1 MITTNTIIETT
12 DPAQVQ
18 LLESIELLGQIQAIA
33 IWLLILMALAAVALF
48 NYKLT
53 DQAMKECEEK
63 A

>member
-1 MITTNTIIETT
+1 MITTNTTVEIV

-53 DQAMKECEEK
+53 DQSVKECEER